1 MARWV
6 VPSHTTHTAWWPAGC
21 TNPAWPSVHVQSPTQ
36 SMHRPRVDGALHD
49 PYTPSAQLVVF
60 HDALLSGAFPI
71 DGCNAALA
79 EQLVQA
85 AGELC

>member
-1 MARWV
+1 
-6 VPSHTTHTAWWPAGC
+6 
-21 TNPAWPSVHVQSPTQ
+21 
-36 SMHRPRVDGALHD
+36 MHRPRVDGALHD